1 MSEALQALYQGD
13 EQKARELLPPDDE
26 LTVFVAAAF
35 GRTERLGRILDDDSE
50 QVHAFS
56 DDGFTAR
63 VIATLPA
70 ARREPQWLRAMIVVG
85 LALIGTGMAYFL
97 SGGGSLVRQGVVE
110 MADFPI
116 WLLLVFAF
124 GCGLVVGAFAVI
136 FAIRK
141 TPEVRNLTRLD
152 F

>member
-1 MSEALQALYQGD
+1 MI
-13 EQKARELLPPDDE
+13 DDE
-26 LTVFVAAAF
+26 T
-35 GRTERLGRILDDDSE
+35 LDRQLRE
-50 QVHAFS
+50 AVPYIN

-63 VIATLPA
+63 VIARLPA
-70 ARREPQWLRAMIVVG
+70 ARREPQWLRAMIVLG
-85 LALIGTGMAYFL
+85 LALLGTGVAYLL
-97 SGGGSLVRQGVVE
+97 SGGVIRQGLIQ

-141 TPEVRNLTRLD
+141 TPEVRDLARLD

>member
-1 MSEALQALYQGD
+1 MSTMID
-13 EQKARELLPPDDE
+13 EE
-26 LTVFVAAAF
+26 T
-35 GRTERLGRILDDDSE
+35 LDRQLHDAVPYID
-50 QVHAFS
+50 

-63 VIATLPA
+63 VIARLPA
-70 ARREPQWLRAMIVVG
+70 TRREPRWLRAAILLGLTLLGVG
-85 LALIGTGMAYFL
+85 VAYLI
-97 SGGGSLVRQGVVE
+97 SGGGHLVHEGVIRL
-110 MADFPI
+110 ANFPI

-141 TPEVRNLTRLD
+141 TPEVRDLARLR

>member
-1 MSEALQALYQGD
+1 MI
-13 EQKARELLPPDDE
+13 DDE
-26 LTVFVAAAF
+26 TLDRQLREAAPY
-35 GRTERLGRILDDDSE
+35 IN
-50 QVHAFS
+50 

-63 VIATLPA
+63 VIARLPA
-70 ARREPQWLRAMIVVG
+70 VPRSEPQWLRAMIVLG
-85 LALIGTGMAYFL
+85 LALLGVGIAYLL
-97 SGGGSLVRQGVVE
+97 SGGVIRQGLIQ

-141 TPEVRNLTRLD
+141 TPEVRDLTRLD

>member
-1 MSEALQALYQGD
+1 MNPMIDDETLDRQLREALPYVD
-13 EQKARELLPPDDE
+13 
-26 LTVFVAAAF
+26 
-35 GRTERLGRILDDDSE
+35 
-50 QVHAFS
+50 

-63 VIATLPA
+63 VMANVPA
-70 ARREPQWLRAMIVVG
+70 APREPRWLRAMVLLG
-85 LALIGTGMAYFL
+85 LALLGSGVAYLL
-97 SGGGSLVRQGVVE
+97 SGGGRVVREGVIQ

-141 TPEVRNLTRLD
+141 TPEARDLTRLE

>member
-1 MSEALQALYQGD
+1 MI
-13 EQKARELLPPDDE
+13 DDE
-26 LTVFVAAAF
+26 T
-35 GRTERLGRILDDDSE
+35 LDQQLRE
-50 QVHAFS
+50 AVPYIN

-70 ARREPQWLRAMIVVG
+70 ARREPQWLRAMIVLG
-85 LALIGTGMAYFL
+85 LALLGTGVAYLL
-97 SGGGSLVRQGVVE
+97 SGGVIRQGLIQ

-124 GCGLVVGAFAVI
+124 GCGLVVGAFAVV

-141 TPEVRNLTRLD
+141 TPEVRDLTRLD

>member
-1 MSEALQALYQGD
+1 MI
-13 EQKARELLPPDDE
+13 DDE
-26 LTVFVAAAF
+26 T
-35 GRTERLGRILDDDSE
+35 LDRQLRE
-50 QVHAFS
+50 AVLYIN
-56 DDGFTAR
+56 DDGFTAHVMAR
-63 VIATLPA
+63 LPA
-70 ARREPQWLRAMIVVG
+70 VREPRWLHSMIVLG
-85 LALIGTGMAYFL
+85 LALLGTGIAYFL
-97 SGGGSLVRQGVVE
+97 SGGGSFVRQGMVQ

-141 TPEVRNLTRLD
+141 TPEVRDLTRLD

>member
-1 MSEALQALYQGD
+1 MNELEQEEWLDRQLREAGPYID
-13 EQKARELLPPDDE
+13 
-26 LTVFVAAAF
+26 
-35 GRTERLGRILDDDSE
+35 
-50 QVHAFS
+50 

-63 VIATLPA
+63 VLASLPVT
-70 ARREPQWLRAMIVVG
+70 RREPQWLRAMIVLG
-85 LALIGTGMAYFL
+85 LALIGTAMAYFL
-97 SGGGSLVRQGVVE
+97 SGGGSLVRQGVIQ

-141 TPEVRNLTRLD
+141 TPEIRDLTRLD

>member
-1 MSEALQALYQGD
+1 MI
-13 EQKARELLPPDDE
+13 DDE
-26 LTVFVAAAF
+26 TLDRQLLEAAPY
-35 GRTERLGRILDDDSE
+35 IN
-50 QVHAFS
+50 

-63 VIATLPA
+63 VMARLPVT
-70 ARREPQWLRAMIVVG
+70 RREPQWLRAMIIVG
-85 LALIGTGMAYFL
+85 LALLGTGVAYII
-97 SGGGSLVRQGVVE
+97 GGGHVVREGIIQF
-110 MADFPI
+110 ANFPI

-141 TPEVRNLTRLD
+141 TPEVRDLTRLN

>member
-1 MSEALQALYQGD
+1 MI
-13 EQKARELLPPDDE
+13 DDE
-26 LTVFVAAAF
+26 T
-35 GRTERLGRILDDDSE
+35 LDQ
-50 QVHAFS
+50 QVREAVPYIN

-63 VIATLPA
+63 VIARLPG

-85 LALIGTGMAYFL
+85 LALLGAGMAYFL
-97 SGGGSLVRQGVVE
+97 SGGGSVVRQGVVQ

-136 FAIRK
+136 VAIRK
-141 TPEVRNLTRLD
+141 TPEVRDLTRLD

>member
-1 MSEALQALYQGD
+1 MI
-13 EQKARELLPPDDE
+13 DDE
-26 LTVFVAAAF
+26 T
-35 GRTERLGRILDDDSE
+35 LDRQLRE
-50 QVHAFS
+50 AVPYIN

-70 ARREPQWLRAMIVVG
+70 ARREPQWLRAMIVLG
-85 LALIGTGMAYFL
+85 LALLGTGVAYLL
-97 SGGGSLVRQGVVE
+97 SGGVIRQGLIQ

-141 TPEVRNLTRLD
+141 TPEVRDLTRLD

>member
-1 MSEALQALYQGD
+1 MI
-13 EQKARELLPPDDE
+13 DDE
-26 LTVFVAAAF
+26 T
-35 GRTERLGRILDDDSE
+35 LDRQLRE
-50 QVHAFS
+50 AVPYIN

-63 VIATLPA
+63 VMATLPA
-70 ARREPQWLRAMIVVG
+70 QRSEPQWLRAMIVLG
-85 LALIGTGMAYFL
+85 LALLGTGIAYLL
-97 SGGGSLVRQGVVE
+97 SGGVIREGLVQI
-110 MADFPI
+110 ADFPI

-141 TPEVRNLTRLD
+141 TPEVRDLTRLD

>member
-1 MSEALQALYQGD
+1 MN
-13 EQKARELLPPDDE
+13 PMIDDE
-26 LTVFVAAAF
+26 TLDRQLREAAPY
-35 GRTERLGRILDDDSE
+35 ID
-50 QVHAFS
+50 

-63 VIATLPA
+63 VMARLPE
-70 ARREPQWLRAMIVVG
+70 ARHEPRWLRAMILLG
-85 LALIGTGMAYFL
+85 LAILGSAIAYVL
-97 SGGGSLVRQGVVE
+97 SGGFIREGV
-110 MADFPI
+110 MQLSNFPI

-141 TPEVRNLTRLD
+141 TPEVRDFTRLP